1 MMLRYA
7 AFELGMITALLSAE
21 PSLAQGKPDNPP
33 ATTSVPQVEL
43 RITKQDGKAVCAP
56 AQLRLPANTNVTIN
70 IVSQSDSPVILTSP
84 NQFKNDQVL
93 HHDGD
98 LTHIASEDGFTVKQ
112 NGKGVLKLRTLAA
125 GEQEYGCA
133 SVNNQKE
140 PFRGRLILTSPAE

>member
-1 MMLRYA
+1 MLRHA
-7 AFELGMITALLSAE
+7 VLGMSLVTTLLGAAAAS
-21 PSLAQGKPDNPP
+21 AQGKPDTPP
-33 ATTSVPQVEL
+33 ATHAVPPVEL

-56 AQLRLPANTNVTIN
+56 AELRLPADSNVTLN

-98 LTHIASEDGFTVKQ
+98 LTHVASENGYTIKQ

-140 PFRGRLILTSPAE
+140 PFRGRLILTPPAG

>member
-1 MMLRYA
+1 MLRHA
-7 AFELGMITALLSAE
+7 AFGMGMMTALLSVE
-21 PSLAQGKPDNPP
+21 PALAQGKPDTPP
-33 ATTSVPQVEL
+33 ATTPVPQVEF
-43 RITKQDGKAVCAP
+43 RITKQDGKVVCAP
-56 AQLRLPANTNVTIN
+56 AELRLPADANVTIN

-84 NQFKNDQVL
+84 NQFKNDRVL

-140 PFRGRLILTSPAE
+140 PFRGRLVLISSAR